1 MTRSMSCWAVLI
13 VLSGA
18 IVLLGGR
25 ALANAEEKPLATS
38 SPTDRVLVPEPSE
51 KALDYYYTGNAL
63 WIINWVLEIGVLC
76 LFLFTGF
83 SAWIRQ
89 RAERVGR
96 KWFFTFIIYYVLFSV
111 LVYLIHWPLGYYQ
124 GFLRPHSYGLS
135 NQTFAKWQRDS
146 LTGLGIGILAGLL
159 FLWIP
164 YSLMRVSPRRWWLYT
179 GILLVPVI
187 FFVMLIEPI
196 WIEPLF
202 NKFGQM
208 KDNAL
213 EAKVL
218 ALADR
223 AGIRADKVYEVNKS
237 EDTKTVNAYVTGFLN
252 TKRIVL
258 WDTLLNKLGEKEVLF
273 VMGHE
278 MGHFVLNHIIQG
290 ILFAIGVVFVGLYVV
305 HRLSGVCIR
314 RWQNRFGFDQ
324 LGDFA
329 SWPLILLLGQL
340 FHFLVLPCAMAF
352 SRHLEHEADR
362 FGLEIT
368 QDNHA
373 AAMGFVKLQENNLGN
388 PRPGWLY
395 KLWRASHPTLA
406 ERIDFCNDY
415 RPWEHGEP
423 LKYGELFHGAG
434 VRNRESGVRSQ
445 ESGVRG
451 QESDRNGK

>member
-1 MTRSMSCWAVLI
+1 MRLSWWIILVVLI
-13 VLSGA
+13 GALGMSG
-18 IVLLGGR
+18 GG
-25 ALANAEEKPLATS
+25 AYANEEEKQPPASLL
-38 SPTDRVLVPEPSE
+38 TDRVAVPEPSE
-51 KALDYYYTGNAL
+51 KALDYYYTGNVL
-63 WIINWVLEIGVLC
+63 WIINWEWEMSVLC
-76 LFLFTGF
+76 LILFTGF
-83 SAWIRQ
+83 SAWIRH
-89 RAERVGR
+89 RAERIGR
-96 KWFFTFIIYYVLFSV
+96 KWFITFIIYYVLLSL

-124 GFLRPHSYGLS
+124 GFLRQHSYGLS

-146 LTGLGIGILAGLL
+146 LMGLGIGILAGLL

-164 YSLMRVSPRRWWLYT
+164 YLLMRISPRRWWLYT
-179 GILLVPVI
+179 GIVLVPVI
-187 FFVMLIEPI
+187 FFAVLIEPI
-196 WIEPLF
+196 WIEPLY
-202 NKFGQM
+202 NKSREM
-208 KDNAL
+208 KDKAL
-213 EAKVL
+213 EAKIL
-218 ALADR
+218 ALADS
-223 AGIRADKVYEVNKS
+223 AGIQADKVYEVNKS

-258 WDTLLNKLGEKEVLF
+258 WDTLLNNLDEKEVLF

-278 MGHFVLNHIIQG
+278 MGHYVLNHIIQG
-290 ILFAIGVVFVGLYVV
+290 TLFAIGLVFIGLYVV
-305 HRLSGVCIR
+305 HRLSRVLIR

-324 LGDFA
+324 LGDVA
-329 SWPLILLLGQL
+329 SWPLIVLLGQ
-340 FHFLVLPCAMAF
+340 FFYFLALPGAMAF

-388 PRPGWLY
+388 PRPGWLF

-406 ERIDFCNDY
+406 ERIEFCNDY

-434 VRNRESGVRSQ
+434 VRGQESGVRSQ
-445 ESGVRG
+445 ESGVRS